1 MPKMKTHKAT
11 AKRVKVTGTGRV
23 MHKRAGASH
32 MLMRKS
38 AARKRRLAIPAEFAR
53 VDVKRIAKLIAP
65 RGEL

>member
-11 AKRVKVTGTGRV
+11 AKRLHVTGSGRV

-38 AARKRRLAIPAEFAR
+38 AARKRRLAISVAFANC
-53 VDVKRIAKLIAP
+53 DVKRIAKLIAP
-65 RGEL
+65 GGEL